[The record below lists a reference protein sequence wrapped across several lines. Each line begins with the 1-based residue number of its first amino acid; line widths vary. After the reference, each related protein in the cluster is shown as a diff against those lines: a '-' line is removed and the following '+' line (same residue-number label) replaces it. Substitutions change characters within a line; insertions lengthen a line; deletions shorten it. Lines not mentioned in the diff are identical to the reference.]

1 MKLIT
6 SLSIIFIAFVLM
18 ASGCKKNSNSNNS
31 PVDQLPPATQTG
43 ANTFG
48 CLINGQA
55 FTPGVVLGQG
65 LI

>member
-1 MKLIT
+1 MKPIT

-18 ASGCKKNSNSNNS
+18 ASGCKKNNNSNNS
-31 PVDQLPPATQTG
+31 PIDQLPPATQIG

-55 FTPGVVLGQG
+55 FTPGGVLCQD
-65 LI
+65 LT